1 MPGIG
6 PRGVMDPE
14 PATEVGQTGRNTPAD
29 NDRSPIMQFQKSI
42 EVDVDAE
49 RLWDIV
55 AHDFDRVGEWSSAVQ
70 SSGVN
75 PDATVPEGATV
86 GGRVCATDFGDLK
99 ETFTAYDEADRTFTF
114 QVTGMP
120 SFITLAQNTVEVRPL
135 GSERSSVSLNIRME
149 TNTVGKVMGPMFAIK
164 LKNTLDSFLTELKA
178 FAERGELSSRKQ
190 KQLAKAGR

>member
-1 MPGIG
+1 
-6 PRGVMDPE
+6 
-14 PATEVGQTGRNTPAD
+14 
-29 NDRSPIMQFQKSI
+29 MQFEKSI

-75 PDATVPEGATV
+75 PKATAPEGATV
-86 GGRVCATDFGDLK
+86 GGRVCATDFGDLE
-99 ETFTAYDEADRTFTF
+99 ETFTAYDEANRRFTF
-114 QVTGMP
+114 VVTGMP
-120 SFITLAQNTVEVRPL
+120 SFITHAQNTVGVRPI
-135 GSERSSVSLNIRME
+135 GADRSSVSLNIRME
-149 TNTVGKVMGPMFAIK
+149 TSTVGKVMGPMFAIK
-164 LKNTLDSFLTELKA
+164 LKNTLDTFLTELKA

>member
-1 MPGIG
+1 
-6 PRGVMDPE
+6 
-14 PATEVGQTGRNTPAD
+14 
-29 NDRSPIMQFQKSI
+29 MQFKKSI
-42 EVDVDAE
+42 EVDVDAS
-49 RLWDIV
+49 RLWEIV

-75 PDATVPEGATV
+75 EEAAVPEGATV

-99 ETFTAYDEADRTFTF
+99 ETFTAYDEQNRTFTF

-120 SFITLAQNTVEVRPL
+120 SFITLAQNTVEVTPAGVDR
-135 GSERSSVSLNIRME
+135 SEVSLNIRME

-164 LKNTLDSFLTELKA
+164 LKNTLDTFLQELKA

-190 KQLAKAGR
+190 KQLVKAGR